1 MIPNTDNSLN
11 IDDVRTVNLK
21 ITDEVTL
28 KTLYLKEEDKE
39 MAKQIQEMTD
49 EDHKTVDDEEST

>member
-1 MIPNTDNSLN
+1 MIPNTDNSLK

-28 KTLYLKEEDKE
+28 ETLYLKEEDKE
-39 MAKQIQEMTD
+39 MVKQIQGMTD
-49 EDHKTVDDEEST
+49 EDHRTFNDD